1 MDIETLNSRFSHAGY
16 VTFKEG
22 PEGFPIALIT
32 TPHATA
38 AISLYG
44 AHLLSY
50 TFASDKNDL
59 LFLSEKAIFK
69 EGTPIR
75 GGVPICW
82 PWFGPD
88 PEKLGRSDHG
98 LARTRMW
105 NVVSTY
111 LLKDQECSISFEMI
125 DTPETY
131 ALWPHRFRLILKVTI
146 GKKLTMELT
155 TQNRGESS
163 FKLTQALHTYFTIG
177 DISRT
182 KITGLEGFIYI
193 DKTDESRE
201 KRDDNPIII
210 EAETDR
216 VYPTDGG
223 NLTIHDNALK
233 RSIRIVSE
241 GSHTAVVWNPWVRVC
256 EQKADLARDDYKKM
270 VCVETA
276 NAQND
281 TIILL
286 PTQRHTLKVV
296 YGIEESVFN

>member
-22 PEGFPIALIT
+22 PNGFPIALIT

-38 AISLYG
+38 AISVYG

-50 TFASDKNDL
+50 TFASNENDL

-88 PEKLGRSDHG
+88 PEGKGRSDHG

-105 NVVSTY
+105 SVVSTY
-111 LLKDQECSISFEMI
+111 LLKDQECSISFELS

-131 ALWPHRFRLILKVTI
+131 ALWPHHFRLILKVTV
-146 GKKLTMELT
+146 GKSLTMELT
-155 TQNRGESS
+155 TQNRGDSAFE
-163 FKLTQALHTYFTIG
+163 LTQALHSYFKIG
-177 DISRT
+177 DIFQT
-182 KITGLEGFIYI
+182 NITGLEGFTYV
-193 DKTDESRE
+193 DKTDDSR
-201 KRDDNPIII
+201 KKCDHAPINI

-216 VYPTDGG
+216 VYDTDGSD
-223 NLTIHDNALK
+223 IAIQDNGLQ
-233 RSIRIVSE
+233 RSIGIISE
-241 GSHTAVVWNPWVRVC
+241 GSSTAIVWNPWLRVC
-256 EQKADLARDDYKKM
+256 EQKADLADDDYTKM
-270 VCVETA
+270 VCIETA
-276 NAQND
+276 NAGND
-281 TIILL
+281 LITLD
-286 PTQRHTLKVV
+286 PGENYTLKAV
-296 YGIEESVFN
+296 YFLEE

>member
-22 PEGFPIALIT
+22 PEGLPIALIT

-38 AISLYG
+38 AITPYG
-44 AHLLSY
+44 AQLLSY
-50 TFASDKNDL
+50 TFASDENDL

-88 PEKLGRSDHG
+88 PQRLGRSDHG

-105 NVVSTY
+105 SVASSY
-111 LLKDQECSISFEMI
+111 LLKDHECSISFELN

-131 ALWPHRFRLILKVTI
+131 ALWPHRFRLILKVTA

-155 TQNRGESS
+155 TQNRGETP
-163 FKLTQALHTYFTIG
+163 FEITQALHTYFTIG
-177 DISRT
+177 DIT
-182 KITGLEGFIYI
+182 HTQITGLEGCTYS
-193 DKTDESRE
+193 DKTDESHK
-201 KRDDNPIII
+201 KRDNTPILI
-210 EAETDR
+210 ERETDR
-216 VYPTDGG
+216 VYSHEGG
-223 NLTIHDNALK
+223 EIIIHDKTLQ
-233 RSIRIVSE
+233 RRIHIESE
-241 GSHTAVVWNPWVRVC
+241 GSRTAVVWNPWIRVC
-256 EQKADLARDDYKKM
+256 EQKADLASEDYKKM

-276 NAQND
+276 NTGD
-281 TIILL
+281 EIITV
-286 PTQRHTLKVV
+286 PPKASYTLKAV
-296 YGIEESVFN
+296 YTFKR

>member
-22 PEGFPIALIT
+22 PNGFPIALIT

-38 AISLYG
+38 AISVYG

-50 TFASDKNDL
+50 TFASDENDL

-88 PEKLGRSDHG
+88 PEGKGRSDHG

-105 NVVSTY
+105 SVVSSY
-111 LLKDQECSISFEMI
+111 LLKDQECSISFELS
-125 DTPETY
+125 DSPETY
-131 ALWPHRFRLILKVTI
+131 VLWPHRFCLILKVSV
-146 GKKLTMELT
+146 GKSLTMELT
-155 TQNRGESS
+155 TQNQGDSTFEI
-163 FKLTQALHTYFTIG
+163 TQALHTYFTVG
-177 DISRT
+177 DITQT
-182 KITGLEGFIYI
+182 KITGLEGFTYI

-201 KRDDNPIII
+201 KKEDTPIII

-223 NLTIHDNALK
+223 DIAIQDSALK
-233 RSIRIVSE
+233 REIHIVSE
-241 GSHTAVVWNPWVRVC
+241 GSRTAVVWNPWIRVC
-256 EQKADLARDDYKKM
+256 EQKTDLARDNYKKM

-276 NAQND
+276 NIGED
-281 TIILL
+281 SITL
-286 PTQRHTLKVV
+286 PPNESYTLKT
-296 YGIEESVFN
+296 IFDTNSI

>member
-32 TPHATA
+32 TPHATT
-38 AISLYG
+38 AITPYG

-50 TFASDKNDL
+50 TFASDENDL
-59 LFLSEKAIFK
+59 LFLSEQAIFK

-88 PEKLGRSDHG
+88 PQSLGRSDHG

-105 NVVSTY
+105 NVVSSY
-111 LLKDQECSISFEMI
+111 LLADQECSISFELT

-131 ALWPHRFRLILKVTI
+131 GLWPHRFRLILKVTV

-155 TQNRGESS
+155 TQNIGETP
-163 FKLTQALHTYFTIG
+163 FEITQALHTYFRIG
-177 DISRT
+177 DISHT
-182 KITGLEGFIYI
+182 KITGLEECNYI
-193 DKTDESRE
+193 DKTDESSE
-201 KRDDNPIII
+201 KMEKIPFII

-216 VYPTDGG
+216 VYSTNGG
-223 NLTIHDNALK
+223 NIVMYDEALNRK
-233 RSIRIVSE
+233 IRIESE
-241 GSHTAVVWNPWVRVC
+241 GSTTAVVWNPWIRVC
-256 EQKADLARDDYKKM
+256 AQKADLEAKDYKKM
-270 VCVETA
+270 LCVETA
-276 NAQND
+276 NAGD
-281 TIILL
+281 EIITVQ
-286 PTQRHTLKVV
+286 PNRNYTLKVV
-296 YGIEESVFN
+296 YSIQV